1 MQNIDG
7 AFRRV
12 HAAATS
18 SDGQQEVNSSAD
30 ASAPSPMA
38 PRSRELVTTR
48 SGALAGLQ
56 PYARRRPSADDV
68 REENAHTG
76 HTEEATALAVS
87 ISLRTPGI
95 PDMPA
100 HALGPLVGRG
110 SQKDVYR
117 LTDEPRHC
125 VALVR
130 TDAIGRFDT
139 PATHA
144 QREMDALLKLRAR
157 GFRTVETYRLVR
169 IGDRVGIEQAYLR
182 QARHSADIVG
192 APSKVPEG
200 QYLTQRTVE
209 QCDSTIATLR
219 KTATVIDDLQFLV
232 EPRGDIHISDP
243 RAVMD
248 GNPEKNIGTVKALRG
263 AAIERL
269 LSSDDEE

>member
-7 AFRRV
+7 AFRCV

-18 SDGQQEVNSSAD
+18 SDGQQEVNRSGD
-30 ASAPSPMA
+30 TSAPSPMT
-38 PRSRELVTTR
+38 PRSRELVATR

-68 REENAHTG
+68 RAENAHT
-76 HTEEATALAVS
+76 EEAAALGVS

-95 PDMPA
+95 PELPA
-100 HALGPLVGRG
+100 HALGPFIGRG

-117 LTDEPRHC
+117 LTDEPHHC

-157 GFRTVETYRLVR
+157 GFRTVDTYRLVR
-169 IGDRVGIEQAYLR
+169 IGDRVGIEQAYLHHAKR
-182 QARHSADIVG
+182 SADIVG

-200 QYLTQRTVE
+200 QYLTQNTVE
-209 QCDSTIATLR
+209 QCNSTIATLR
-219 KTATVIDDLQFLV
+219 ETATVIDDLQFLV

-243 RAVMD
+243 RAVME
-248 GNPEKNIGTVKALRG
+248 GNPQKNVDTVKALRG